1 MNTKEPIVI
10 HGQTIGRFKA
20 SWLLFKETFRFL
32 RADPEVVAVPLIVGL
47 CHLFLF
53 GVVLFGY
60 IALMFQGVIP
70 DSEELGPVDYGF
82 IFVLYILSAFAVA
95 ITNAT
100 IAFIVAVR
108 ATGGDATL
116 GQGFGAAF
124 KKASPLLVWSAIA
137 ATVGL
142 ILRVVSER
150 SQLLGKIVAMV
161 AGAAWAILT
170 YFVIQAIMLEGHS
183 APKGIARSGQVFR
196 SVWGEMLVTNFSFGL
211 VFFLVYVIVII
222 GWLGLF
228 VALLSTPVAAIVMT
242 VLLFVVI
249 FAVSLLHSAMS
260 SVLKTLL
267 FIYATNGGAVQGF
280 DPELLDRML
289 KKNNNNNS
297 NNTNPAPTATPMP
310 IIDAP
315 PRDQA

>member
-1 MNTKEPIVI
+1 
-10 HGQTIGRFKA
+10 
-20 SWLLFKETFRFL
+20 
-32 RADPEVVAVPLIVGL
+32 
-47 CHLFLF
+47 
-53 GVVLFGY
+53 
-60 IALMFQGVIP
+60 
-70 DSEELGPVDYGF
+70 
-82 IFVLYILSAFAVA
+82 
-95 ITNAT
+95 
-100 IAFIVAVR
+100 
-108 ATGGDATL
+108 
-116 GQGFGAAF
+116 
-124 KKASPLLVWSAIA
+124 
-137 ATVGL
+137 
-142 ILRVVSER
+142 
-150 SQLLGKIVAMV
+150 
-161 AGAAWAILT
+161 
-170 YFVIQAIMLEGHS
+170 
-183 APKGIARSGQVFR
+183 
-196 SVWGEMLVTNFSFGL
+196 
-211 VFFLVYVIVII
+211 VYVIVII